1 MLHYIFPVSPVS
13 TVSRLRRHVTGESC
27 HCRDTDCK
35 YCDPT
40 AAACIHQSVVVTSR
54 PRYPGTMSREAAD
67 LCYLCPAPATAH
79 CPACGLGYCCAE
91 HGDLHRDPASNTCH
105 PFTVQYTDNVGR

>member
-1 MLHYIFPVSPVS
+1 
-13 TVSRLRRHVTGESC
+13 
-27 HCRDTDCK
+27 
-35 YCDPT
+35 
-40 AAACIHQSVVVTSR
+40 
-54 PRYPGTMSREAAD
+54 MSREAAD

>member
-1 MLHYIFPVSPVS
+1 M
-13 TVSRLRRHVTGESC
+13 
-27 HCRDTDCK
+27 
-35 YCDPT
+35 
-40 AAACIHQSVVVTSR
+40 VTSR